1 MTRPVTAVRTV
12 GVTAAPARWLARF
25 GMAVRTHWLA
35 ALFFSLGAGLRLLAQ
50 FSYRPALFYI
60 DSVKYLYTSGGN
72 DPEGYKL
79 PLRAILAVA
88 NFDAVI
94 AVQHLLG
101 LALAAGIYLLLLRR
115 GVSRW
120 LAALAIAPVLLDA
133 YQLQQEQS
141 VMPTVWFEALVV
153 AAAMVLLWQPEPG
166 WRRVLAGGLVVG
178 ASATVWQAGEALIPA
193 AAIFMIVAGGGWR
206 RALGKAV
213 VVVVGAALPILAYCT
228 GSYLLTGNFFL
239 SHQGVT
245 SLYGRTA
252 AAVDCATITLTAAQR
267 HICPSVAQQAKGD
280 NWLEFG
286 TYAPVQSDYRNLPR
300 SEVDSLI
307 TSFNNQVLRQQP
319 LRVAGAYLRDVGKLF
334 ALTRD
339 TAPGDPPISRWQ
351 FQASFPYFDNHAT
364 PAIVDGAARRFGGGL
379 PAVWRPGATA
389 LRAYQLHGG
398 FTPGPLLALAAV
410 TGLAGSLAAL
420 RRRLDPQTRQLA
432 LACLLFFASGACV
445 LLVADL
451 FVFSW
456 RYQLGALVTLV
467 PAGVLGIAVITRLVL
482 ARRTTRDGR
491 PTRACQAT
499 GAGQSATGGQADERA
514 VASRSGNSAPTV
526 R

>member
-12 GVTAAPARWLARF
+12 GDTAAPARWLARF

-60 DSVKYLYTSGGN
+60 DSVKYLYTSDGN

-101 LALAAGIYLLLLRR
+101 LAVAAGIYLLLLRR

-213 VVVVGAALPILAYCT
+213 VLVAGAALPILAYCT

-252 AAVDCATITLTAAQR
+252 AAVDCATITLTPAQR
-267 HICPSVAQQAKGD
+267 HICPSAAQQARGD

-286 TYAPVQSDYRNLPR
+286 TYAPVQSDYRNLPG
-300 SEVDSLI
+300 SVDSLI
-307 TSFNNQVLRQQP
+307 TSFNDQVLRQQP

-364 PAIVDGAARRFGGGL
+364 PAIVDGAVRRFGGGL

-456 RYQLGALVTLV
+456 RYQLEALVTLV
-467 PAGVLGIAVITRLVL
+467 PAGALGITVITRLVL
-482 ARRTTRDGR
+482 ARRTTWLRR
-491 PTRACQAT
+491 PA
-499 GAGQSATGGQADERA
+499 GAGQPATGSQTGRRA
-514 VASRSGNSAPTV
+514 VASRSGNSGPTV